1 MHLRGTRDR
10 IGVRISFV
18 RVLAEENYKYNIGNP
33 HRQHLQ
39 SFPDNQP
46 CQWSIWLREQS
57 HFVRRALK
65 CRAGTER
72 DHMGSSW
79 FVRREVL
86 GMKKKVREIA
96 KLKKQGSK
104 HWSKQGERLEN
115 FGSGKII
122 GLLQIWGKQEC
133 SWGVYCAVQK
143 EKVWGHVT
151 MVAKFLGEV
160 TALFTNTSSL
170 VPSRPRGF
178 RMWRPLSKHAK
189 FKNERWNTETLWRR
203 CPFSDFSWGEGGLYT
218 G

>member
-18 RVLAEENYKYNIGNP
+18 RVLAEEKYKYNIGNP

-46 CQWSIWLREQS
+46 CQWSIWSREQS

-65 CRAGTER
+65 SRARTER
-72 DHMGSSW
+72 NHMGSSW

-122 GLLQIWGKQEC
+122 GLLPIWGKQEC

-143 EKVWGHVT
+143 ENVWGHVT
-151 MVAKFLGEV
+151 MVAKFLGEF

-170 VPSRPRGF
+170 VPIRPRGF